1 MPFQA
6 ILKELVETVP
16 HAVGAILVDWE
27 GEAVQEYCHCDPYDI
42 RFVAAHKGIILS
54 RLRETNGESQGGAI
68 EDVVVS
74 AAKQHLLIGA
84 IDKDY
89 SLVFQVERPCP
100 LGLARFHF
108 NKALERVREAM

>member
-1 MPFQA
+1 MPFHD
-6 ILKELVETVP
+6 ILKELVENVP
-16 HAVGAILVDWE
+16 HAVGAVLVDWE
-27 GEAVQEYCHCDPYDI
+27 GEAVQEYCHCDSYDI
-42 RFVAAHKGIILS
+42 RFVGAHKGIILS
-54 RLRETNGESQGGAI
+54 RLRETGGERAGGQI

-74 AAKQHLLIGA
+74 AEKQHLLIGA

-108 NKALERVREAM
+108 NRAVRQLKEEI

>member
-1 MPFQA
+1 MPFQD
-6 ILKELVETVP
+6 ILKELVDTVP

-54 RLRETNGESQGGAI
+54 RLRETHGESQGGAI

-74 AAKQHLLIGA
+74 AEKQHLLIGA

-108 NKALERVREAM
+108 NKALVQVREEM

>member
-1 MPFQA
+1 MPFRA
-6 ILKELVETVP
+6 LLKELVDAVP
-16 HAVGAILVDWE
+16 HAVGAVVVDWE

-54 RLRETNGESQGGAI
+54 RLRETRGELQGGEI

-74 AAKQHLLIGA
+74 AAGQHLLIGA
-84 IDKDY
+84 VDKDY

-100 LGLARFHF
+100 LGVARYHFLATLAQVR
-108 NKALERVREAM
+108 KAI

>member
-1 MPFQA
+1 MPFHD
-6 ILKELVETVP
+6 ILKELVENVP
-16 HAVGAILVDWE
+16 HAVGAIVVDWE
-27 GEAVQEYCHCDPYDI
+27 GEAVQEYSHCDSYDI
-42 RFVAAHKGIILS
+42 RFVGAHKGIILT
-54 RLRETNGESQGGAI
+54 RLRETRGESVGGQI

-74 AAKQHLLIGA
+74 AEKQHLLIGA

-108 NKALERVREAM
+108 YKALERVRREI